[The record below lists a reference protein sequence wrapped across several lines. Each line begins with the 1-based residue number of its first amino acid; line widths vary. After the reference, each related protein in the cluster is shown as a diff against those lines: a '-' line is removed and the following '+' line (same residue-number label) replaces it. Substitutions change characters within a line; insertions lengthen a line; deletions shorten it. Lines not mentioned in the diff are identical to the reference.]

1 MDSAAR
7 VLDAAI
13 KVAAYP
19 PKKKGQSVS
28 SAQVYWP
35 LIDELRDALDELGIE
50 WRPARW
56 DRVR

>member
-1 MDSAAR
+1 
-7 VLDAAI
+7 
-13 KVAAYP
+13 VAAYP